1 MKHLTTV
8 TNTLLLTFI
17 FFSHAFAQKDSQS
30 SLPANIVYVDAIG
43 DFPSPQNGAITLNP
57 SKVYIICGSVDIAQN
72 YINMN
77 GAGIR
82 GLDPTKDRLIS
93 AVKGAV
99 LRSQDLDVYLEKV
112 CVIPLGATT
121 TAYDF
126 EDNTATKTLN
136 LLAGNSVVEA
146 PRMVSGGVGRFSGFN
161 SMYITA
167 NFWRCR
173 DGLKLSGSTGKFCS
187 AFNYITGISSGVGI
201 EFMPDFEASDIDLS
215 NNYFVFSGSTAIKFN
230 AKAKVDQARVRGNL
244 FRGPAVLISGF
255 DSYTPGWE
263 MGENGAGLPDT
274 KPYGYLYM
282 NDNPVA
288 TKLISP
294 NLFTKIAGET
304 TTIKSDGFTVSSNR
318 ISYTG
323 KRQLNARVYI
333 NVGGKTPEANSD
345 LSVAVYKNGLIQVAP
360 NSSISVGA
368 KNEGFQLTLETIA
381 DLNQG
386 DYLEVFIKNNA
397 NTTPIIVKDL
407 QFRVSE

>member
-1 MKHLTTV
+1 MKYFH
-8 TNTLLLTFI
+8 TLLKFLFLSTF
-17 FFSHAFAQKDSQS
+17 FVLHAFSQKELPNP
-30 SLPANIVYVDAIG
+30 LPANIVYVDAVG
-43 DFPSPQNGAITLNP
+43 DFPNQQNGGITLNP
-57 SKVYIICGSVDIAQN
+57 SKVYIISGSVDIGQN
-72 YINMN
+72 YINVN

-82 GLDPTKDRLIS
+82 GLDPTKDRIIS
-93 AVKGAV
+93 AAKGAV

-126 EDNTATKTLN
+126 EDNTGTKTLN
-136 LLAGNSVVEA
+136 LLSGNSVVEA

-161 SMYITA
+161 SMYITS

-201 EFMPDFEASDIDLS
+201 EFMPDFDASDIDLS
-215 NNYFVFSGSTAIKFN
+215 NNYFVFSGGTAVKFN
-230 AKAKVDQARVRGNL
+230 AKAKVDQARMNGNL
-244 FRGPAVLISGF
+244 FRGPAVLINGF

-263 MGENGAGLPDT
+263 MRQNGAGLPDT
-274 KPYGYLYM
+274 KPV
-282 NDNPVA
+282 P

-294 NLFTKIAGET
+294 NLFTKIGGET
-304 TTIKSDGFTVSSNR
+304 TTIKSDGFAIASNR
-318 ISYTG
+318 ITYTG
-323 KRQLNARVYI
+323 KRTLNARVYI

-345 LSVAVYKNGLIQVAP
+345 LSVAVYKNGLIQIAP
-360 NSSISVGA
+360 NSSISVGL

-381 DLNQG
+381 EINQG

-397 NTTPIIVKDL
+397 NTTPIVVKDL

>member
-1 MKHLTTV
+1 MNYFKI
-8 TNTLLLTFI
+8 LLLAVLFI
-17 FFSHAFAQKDSQS
+17 PQAFSQKEQQQI
-30 SLPANIVYVDAIG
+30 LPAGIVYVDAMG
-43 DFPSPQNGAITLNP
+43 DFPSAQNGGITLNP
-57 SKVYIICGSVDIAQN
+57 SKVYIISGSVDIGQN
-72 YINMN
+72 YINLN
-77 GAGIR
+77 GAGLR
-82 GLDPTKDRLIS
+82 GLDPGKDRIIS

-99 LRSQDLDVYLEKV
+99 LRSNDMDVYMEKV
-112 CVIPLGATT
+112 CVIPLGPTT

-126 EDNTATKTLN
+126 EDNTSTKTLN

-187 AFNYITGISSGVGI
+187 AFNYITGISAGVGI

-215 NNYFVFSGSTAIKFN
+215 NNYFVFSGNTAIKFN
-230 AKAKVDQARVRGNL
+230 AKAKVDQGRMNGNL
-244 FRGPAVLISGF
+244 FRGPAVLLNGF

-263 MGENGAGLPDT
+263 MRQNGASIPDT
-274 KPYGYLYM
+274 KPYVFVYM
-282 NDNPVA
+282 NDNPTA

-294 NLFTKIAGET
+294 NLFTKVAGET
-304 TTIKSDGFTVSSNR
+304 TTVKADGFTVTSNR
-318 ISYTG
+318 VTYTG
-323 KRQLNARVYI
+323 KRPLSGRVYI

-345 LSVAVYKNGLIQVAP
+345 LSVAVYKNGLIQIHP
-360 NSSISVGA
+360 NSSIAIGA

-381 DLNQG
+381 DIVQG

>member
-1 MKHLTTV
+1 MKHLITITTKV
-8 TNTLLLTFI
+8 LIFTL
-17 FFSHAFAQKDSQS
+17 FFNHSFAQKEPQNPF
-30 SLPANIVYVDAIG
+30 PANIVYVDAVG
-43 DFPSPQNGAITLNP
+43 DFPSQQNGGITLNP
-57 SKVYIICGSVDIAQN
+57 SKVYIIVGSVDIGQN

-82 GLDPTKDRLIS
+82 GLDPTKDRIIS

-126 EDNTATKTLN
+126 EDNTGTKTLN

-161 SMYITA
+161 SMYVTS

-173 DGLKLSGSTGKFCS
+173 DGLKISGSTGKFCS

-215 NNYFVFSGSTAIKFN
+215 NNYFVFSGNIAVKFN
-230 AKAKVDQARVRGNL
+230 AKAKVDQARMNGNL
-244 FRGPAVLISGF
+244 FRGPAVLITGF
-255 DSYTPGWE
+255 DSFTPGWE
-263 MGENGAGLPDT
+263 MRQNGIGLPDT
-274 KPYGYLYM
+274 KPYGFVYM
-282 NDNPVA
+282 NDNATP
-288 TKLISP
+288 TKLISS

-304 TTIKSDGFTVSSNR
+304 TIIKSDGFTISSNK
-318 ISYTG
+318 ITYTG
-323 KRQLNARVYI
+323 KRPLNARVYI

-345 LSVAVYKNGLIQVAP
+345 LSVAVYKNGLIQIAP
-360 NSSISVGA
+360 NSSISVGP
-368 KNEGFQLTLETIA
+368 KNEGFQLTLETMAEI
-381 DLNQG
+381 NQG
-386 DYLEVFIKNNA
+386 DYLEVFIKNNV
-397 NTTPIIVKDL
+397 NSTPVVVKDL

>member
-1 MKHLTTV
+1 MNPTITFLK
-8 TNTLLLTFI
+8 TLILSLLVFTH
-17 FFSHAFAQKDSQS
+17 SFAQKDLQN

-43 DFPSPQNGAITLNP
+43 DFPSPQNGGITLNP
-57 SKVYIICGSVDIAQN
+57 SKVYIISGSVDIGQN
-72 YINMN
+72 YINVN
-77 GAGIR
+77 GAGLKGI
-82 GLDPTKDRLIS
+82 DPGKDRIIS

-99 LRSQDLDVYLEKV
+99 LRSQDLDVFMEKLGI
-112 CVIPLGATT
+112 IPLGATT

-126 EDNTATKTLN
+126 EDNTGTKTLN
-136 LLAGNSVVEA
+136 LLPGNSVVEA
-146 PRMVSGGVGRFSGFN
+146 PRMISGGVGRFSGFN
-161 SMYITA
+161 SMYITT

-173 DGLKLSGSTGKFCS
+173 DGLKLSGTTGKFCA
-187 AFNYITGISSGVGI
+187 AFNYVTGISSGVGI
-201 EFMPDFEASDIDLS
+201 EFMNDFESSDIDLS
-215 NNYFVFSGSTAIKFN
+215 NNYFVFSGSTAVKFN
-230 AKAKVDQARVRGNL
+230 AKAKTDQGRMNGNL
-244 FRGPAVLISGF
+244 FRGPGTLITGF

-263 MGENGAGLPDT
+263 MKQNGAGIPDT
-274 KPYGYLYM
+274 KHYGYVYM

-288 TKLISP
+288 TRIITP

-304 TTIKSDGFTVSSNR
+304 TTIKADGFTISSNR
-318 ISYTG
+318 ITYTG
-323 KRQLNARVYI
+323 KRTLNARVYI
-333 NVGGKTPEANSD
+333 NAGGKTPEANAD

-397 NTTPIIVKDL
+397 TTTPIIVKDL

>member
-1 MKHLTTV
+1 MKHLITITKTV
-8 TNTLLLTFI
+8 LLFSI
-17 FFSHAFAQKDSQS
+17 FFNHSFAQKETQNPF
-30 SLPANIVYVDAIG
+30 PASIVYVDALG
-43 DFPSPQNGAITLNP
+43 DFPSQQNGAITLNP
-57 SKVYIICGSVDIAQN
+57 SKVYIISGSVDIGQN

-82 GLDPTKDRLIS
+82 GLDPTKDRIIS

-99 LRSQDLDVYLEKV
+99 LRSQDLDVYLEKL
-112 CVIPLGATT
+112 CIIPLGPTT

-126 EDNTATKTLN
+126 EDNTGTKTLN
-136 LLAGNSVVEA
+136 LLAGNSVIET

-161 SMYITA
+161 SMYVTS

-215 NNYFVFSGSTAIKFN
+215 NNYFVFSGSTAVKFSP
-230 AKAKVDQARVRGNL
+230 KAKVDQARMNGNL
-244 FRGPAVLISGF
+244 FRGPAVLITGF
-255 DSYTPGWE
+255 DSFTPGWE
-263 MGENGAGLPDT
+263 MRQNGIGLPDT
-274 KPYGYLYM
+274 KPFGFVYM
-282 NDNPVA
+282 NDNATP

-304 TTIKSDGFTVSSNR
+304 TIIKADGFTVSSNKV
-318 ISYTG
+318 IYTG
-323 KRQLNARVYI
+323 KRPLNARVYI

-345 LSVAVYKNGLIQVAP
+345 LSIAVYKNGSTQIAP
-360 NSSISVGA
+360 NSSISIGA

-381 DLNQG
+381 EINQG
-386 DYLEVFIKNNA
+386 DYLEVFIKNNVT
-397 NTTPIIVKDL
+397 TTPIVVKDL

>member
-1 MKHLTTV
+1 MKYTITFLKTA
-8 TNTLLLTFI
+8 LIILSLLT
-17 FFSHAFAQKDSQS
+17 HTFAQKDSQNP
-30 SLPANIVYVDAIG
+30 LPANIVYVDAIG
-43 DFPSPQNGAITLNP
+43 DFPSPQNGGITLNP
-57 SKVYIICGSVDIAQN
+57 AKVYIISGSVDIGQN
-72 YINMN
+72 YINLN
-77 GAGIR
+77 GAGVR
-82 GLDPTKDRLIS
+82 GFDPTKDRIIS

-112 CVIPLGATT
+112 CIVPLGATT

-136 LLAGNSVVEA
+136 LLAGNSVIEA

-215 NNYFVFSGSTAIKFN
+215 NNYFVFSGGTAVKFN
-230 AKAKVDQARVRGNL
+230 DKAKVDQGRMNGNL
-244 FRGPAVLISGF
+244 FRGPAVLINGF
-255 DSYTPGWE
+255 NSYTPGWE
-263 MGENGAGLPDT
+263 MRQNGAGLPDT
-274 KPYGYLYM
+274 KPYGFVYM
-282 NDNPVA
+282 NENAFP
-288 TKLISP
+288 TKIISP

-304 TTIKSDGFTVSSNR
+304 TMIKADGFAITSNR
-318 ISYTG
+318 ITYTG
-323 KRQLNARVYI
+323 KRPLNARIYI
-333 NVGGKTPEANSD
+333 NVGGRTPEANSD

-360 NSSISVGA
+360 NSSIAVAA

-381 DLNQG
+381 EINQG
-386 DYLEVFIKNNA
+386 DYLEVFIKNNI
-397 NTTPIIVKDL
+397 NSTPIVVKDL

>member
-1 MKHLTTV
+1 MKHF
-8 TNTLLLTFI
+8 NTLLQFLFLSTF
-17 FFSHAFAQKDSQS
+17 FLSQAFSQKETQNT
-30 SLPANIVYVDAIG
+30 LPANIVYVDAVG
-43 DFPSPQNGAITLNP
+43 DFPAQQNGGITLNS
-57 SKVYIICGSVDIAQN
+57 SKVYIISGSVDIGQN
-72 YINMN
+72 YININ

-82 GLDPTKDRLIS
+82 GLDPTKDRIIS

-99 LRSQDLDVYLEKV
+99 LRSQDMDVYLEKV

-126 EDNTATKTLN
+126 EDNTGTKTLN

-146 PRMVSGGVGRFSGFN
+146 PRMASGGVGRFSGFN
-161 SMYITA
+161 SMYITS

-201 EFMPDFEASDIDLS
+201 EFMPDFDASDIDLS
-215 NNYFVFSGSTAIKFN
+215 NNYFVFSGSTAVKFN
-230 AKAKVDQARVRGNL
+230 AKAKVDQARMNGNL
-244 FRGPAVLISGF
+244 FRGPAVLINGF

-263 MGENGAGLPDT
+263 MRQNGVGLPDT

-282 NDNPVA
+282 NDNPTP

-304 TTIKSDGFTVSSNR
+304 TTIKSDGFTIATNR
-318 ISYTG
+318 ITYTG
-323 KRQLNARVYI
+323 KRPLNARVYI
-333 NVGGKTPEANSD
+333 NVSGKTPEANSD
-345 LSVAVYKNGLIQVAP
+345 LSVAVYKNGLIQIAP
-360 NSSISVGA
+360 NSSISVGL

-381 DLNQG
+381 EINQG

-397 NTTPIIVKDL
+397 NTTPIVVKDL

>member
-1 MKHLTTV
+1 MNQL
-8 TNTLLLTFI
+8 NTFLKTLILSLLI
-17 FFSHAFAQKDSQS
+17 FTDTIAQKDLQNL
-30 SLPANIVYVDAIG
+30 LPANVVFVDAIG
-43 DFPSPQNGAITLNP
+43 DFPGPQNGGITLNP
-57 SKVYIICGSVDIAQN
+57 SKVYIICGSVDIGQN

-93 AVKGAV
+93 VVKGAV
-99 LRSQDLDVYLEKV
+99 LRSQDLDVYLEKL
-112 CVIPLGATT
+112 CVIPLGGTT

-126 EDNTATKTLN
+126 EDNTGTKTLN
-136 LLAGNSVVEA
+136 LLSGNSVIEA
-146 PRMVSGGVGRFSGFN
+146 PRMVSGGVGRLSGFN
-161 SMYITA
+161 SMYITS

-173 DGLKLSGSTGKFCS
+173 DGLKLSGTTGKFCS

-215 NNYFVFSGSTAIKFN
+215 NNYFVFSGSTAVKFN

-288 TKLISP
+288 TKLITP

-304 TTIKSDGFTVSSNR
+304 TMIKADGFTVTSNR
-318 ISYTG
+318 ITYTG
-323 KRQLNARVYI
+323 KRTLNARIYI

-360 NSSISVGA
+360 NSSISIGA

-381 DLNQG
+381 DINQG
-386 DYLEVFIKNNA
+386 DYLEVFIKNNV
-397 NTTPIIVKDL
+397 NSTPVVVKDL